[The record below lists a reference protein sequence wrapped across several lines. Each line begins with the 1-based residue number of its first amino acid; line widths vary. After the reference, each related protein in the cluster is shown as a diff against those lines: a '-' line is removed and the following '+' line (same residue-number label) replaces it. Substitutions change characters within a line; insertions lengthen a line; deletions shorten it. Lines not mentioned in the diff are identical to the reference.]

1 MANATMIVLV
11 VGAVAT
17 VLVVAFVVL
26 VLVQRVL
33 RAYGEATRVIA
44 RVRPVLDGLT
54 EQQQVTA
61 RELARVGDAMEALD
75 AQRDAQRDAR
85 RTERRRS

>member
-11 VGAVAT
+11 VGALVT

-33 RAYGEATRVIA
+33 RAYGEATGAIA
-44 RVRPVLDGLT
+44 RLRPVLDGLA
-54 EQQQVTA
+54 EHQQVTG

-75 AQRDAQRDAR
+75 AQR
-85 RTERRRS
+85 TERRRS